1 MAEAGTETGR
11 RDFPVSVHLYTALI
25 AVAAATIALGDTA
38 ILNVTGA
45 AVWPPVLGVAAFF
58 MVRFRYR
65 SEIYAFDL
73 MEAFLVPV
81 LVLFPPVGVVAV
93 TAVGQAAAELLHRN
107 SGVKARFNVA
117 QEAFAAGV
125 ASLVFGALADR
136 GVIDGRVVGAVVV
149 AMGAMALTNHVAL
162 VGVFS
167 LVQRRAPWRVL
178 VEVSPPAIWIF
189 PAFVVAWAVHVS
201 FGVVFAAAFLQWSTV
216 LPLLLLPLALLHLA
230 ARGYT
235 SEQTN
240 RARLEGLQRAT
251 HALGVPVDPREAI
264 GRFLNEVRQS
274 FEAETVDLAVC
285 EEGAWV
291 RYRVA
296 GGEPGRT
303 HFGPVE
309 AASLAV
315 AAAQLE
321 RAERITHG
329 SADVT
334 LGHLLR
340 LEGWRDC
347 VAAPVR
353 IKDEVVGALCAYNRS
368 GLEGFEEGELAV
380 IEALAAEA
388 ASAIQRSELVE
399 AILEERRKLSD
410 IVESTSDGIFTLAA
424 DGAIRSWNTAMAEL
438 TGYGAEAMLDAQ
450 SVGIL
455 RPRDEQDTDVLLE
468 RWADAETS
476 LPARVQVR
484 TKQGASR
491 WLDCSYT
498 TSDGEERLLI
508 VVARDITQVHEV
520 NRLKADFVSIVSHEL
535 RTPIAPIKGFAS
547 TLLQVQPDQMDE
559 ATRRLALE
567 SILRQAQRLESLIMN
582 LLEVSKIER
591 GTQSSDVVPV
601 DVVESCRRVIDELR
615 PAWPKRTIELEGE
628 ETVVAVGRELWIDQ
642 IVTNLLSN
650 ALKYA
655 PDEAPVVLR
664 IEAADDAVSVSVV
677 DRGPGVPEHERARIF
692 ERFERLHQHD
702 MQAGTGLGLYIS
714 RHLAEAMGG
723 TLSLQSVIGEG
734 STFTLT
740 LRTAKR
746 PRLVAVS

>member
-1 MAEAGTETGR
+1 MRAFSCVIA
-11 RDFPVSVHLYTALI
+11 ALAI
-25 AVAAATIALGDTA
+25 GAAALA
-38 ILNVTGA
+38 
-45 AVWPPVLGVAAFF
+45 
-58 MVRFRYR
+58 
-65 SEIYAFDL
+65 
-73 MEAFLVPV
+73 
-81 LVLFPPVGVVAV
+81 
-93 TAVGQAAAELLHRN
+93 TAVGHADTGPWLALPVFTVLGIGAGYILFRYQYRDEVSASDLFEAVLLPVLFLYPAPAVVAFVVVAQGAAEAINRN
-107 SGVKARFNVA
+107 SRLKGAFNVSMW
-117 QEAFAAGV
+117 AFAAAVGSLTFAIASRFTELPRFV
-125 ASLVFGALADR
+125 AVVLALVFVTLANQ
-136 GVIDGRVVGAVVV
+136 I
-149 AMGAMALTNHVAL
+149 
-162 VGVFS
+162 
-167 LVQRRAPWRVL
+167 
-178 VEVSPPAIWIF
+178 
-189 PAFVVAWAVHVS
+189 
-201 FGVVFAAAFLQWSTV
+201 AFLGVMGLHRRVGIRTLLRDFAPGFVPVWARSWAANVAVGLLFLSSFLHSPWSLALFFV
-216 LPLLLLPLALLHLA
+216 PLLLLHVA
-230 ARGYT
+230 ARGFGL
-235 SEQTN
+235 ERTN

-251 HALGVPVDPREAI
+251 HALGEPVDPREAI

-285 EEGAWV
+285 EDGAWV

-438 TGYGAEAMLDAQ
+438 TGYGAEAMLDTQ
-450 SVGIL
+450 SVGLL
-455 RPRDEQDTDVLLE
+455 RPRDEKDTDVLLE
-468 RWADAETS
+468 RWADVETP

-484 TKQGASR
+484 TRQGASR

-547 TLLQVQPDQMDE
+547 TLLQAQSDQMDE

-601 DVVESCRRVIDELR
+601 DVVASCRRVIDELR

-664 IEAADDAVSVSVV
+664 IEAADDAVRVSVV

-734 STFTLT
+734 STFTLM